1 MCLDCMLPRLYI
13 KRAPK
18 TPEQIEADEKKM
30 EAIRAY
36 IAEEKKKPEYIA
48 SEKAWKKVVKRTKGD
63 W

>member
-1 MCLDCMLPRLYI
+1 M
-13 KRAPK
+13 KRVPK
-18 TPEQIEADEKKM
+18 TPEQIEAHEKKM